1 MQKHLVSIQS
11 QRDCEGIAKSI
22 SNSVVYFSNYFYIR
36 MNFFKIAFYRLSVMA
51 IGITYIL
58 RQSAGFFLNN
68 SFTPER
74 MIYEVVLTFGSA
86 DEIRWCDHLNETSL
100 AVLLRC
106 TICFSEFYRIK
117 FGISVHF
124 RLWPFL

>member
-1 MQKHLVSIQS
+1 MGL
-11 QRDCEGIAKSI
+11 
-22 SNSVVYFSNYFYIR
+22 
-36 MNFFKIAFYRLSVMA
+36 
-51 IGITYIL
+51 TYIL
-58 RQSAGFFLNN
+58 RQSAGFFVNN

-74 MIYEVVLTFGSA
+74 MIYEVVLTFESA

-106 TICFSEFYRIK
+106 TIYFYQFHRMK
-117 FGISVHF
+117 FGISVQF